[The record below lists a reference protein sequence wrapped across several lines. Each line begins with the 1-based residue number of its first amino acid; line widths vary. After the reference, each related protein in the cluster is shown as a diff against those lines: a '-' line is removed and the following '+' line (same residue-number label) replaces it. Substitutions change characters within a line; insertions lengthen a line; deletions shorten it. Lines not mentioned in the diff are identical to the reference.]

1 MKTEKN
7 YYKLN
12 PETLDVV
19 NFAASEI
26 RKVNNEAYLH
36 VVFHVE
42 ELSPEQDTDRLHIIE
57 VGKMIAPIS
66 LNGGD
71 HSRFINTLYFLVK
84 RDIDTETLTWNLSK
98 TLWEIQEANYSK
110 PWVCYSFS
118 VLNSRINS
126 ADIYNYLLEHF
137 DFGSEE
143 VKTQFIFD
151 ENTRTFSIFNIETTE
166 LKK

>member
-19 NFAASEI
+19 NFVASEI
-26 RKVNNEAYLH
+26 RKINKEAYLH
-36 VVFHVE
+36 VVFHIE
-42 ELSPEQDTDRLHIIE
+42 EISPEQDTDRLHIIDS
-57 VGKMIAPIS
+57 GKIIAPIS

-71 HSRFINTLYFLVK
+71 HSRFINTLYFLIN

-98 TLWEIQEANYSK
+98 TLWEIQEGNHDK

-118 VLNSRINS
+118 VKNSRVNA
-126 ADIYNYLLEHF
+126 ADIYDYLLEHF
-137 DFGSEE
+137 DFGSSEE

-151 ENTRTFSIFNIETTE
+151 ETTKTFSIFNIET
-166 LKK
+166 K